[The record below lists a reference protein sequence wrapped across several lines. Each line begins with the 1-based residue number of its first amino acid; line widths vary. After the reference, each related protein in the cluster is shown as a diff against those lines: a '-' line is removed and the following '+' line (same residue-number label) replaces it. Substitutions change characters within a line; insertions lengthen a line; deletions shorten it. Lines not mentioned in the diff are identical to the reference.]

1 MTYATKEQIDA
12 LSSTHETT
20 LKKEIIFDKSIEYIS
35 RSFGS
40 GKAVLELQDKAN
52 WKIIGN
58 ITCPVNYG
66 YHTAT
71 AKMIIFIKD
80 NKYKIFLENVMQHGN
95 ATPNQVIPLLER
107 DYEPV
112 KECFTK
118 IDNSHYSFLTNKDKK
133 EEISIVG
140 DDEFKLKA
148 VLDIVQGKM
157 IKRGISIKNIIF
169 EKIEPSFE
177 GTVRQKLK
185 LQQGIPTEKAKE
197 INKLIKEAKLKVQSQ
212 IQDEQLRVTGK
223 KRDDL
228 QEVIGLLRKTDLGL
242 DFNFVNM
249 RD

>member
-1 MTYATKEQIDA
+1 MLIVVANFTQSLQLALEETMIKLLPLLLLLVSCMTYATKEQIDA

-133 EEISIVG
+133 E
-140 DDEFKLKA
+140 
-148 VLDIVQGKM
+148 
-157 IKRGISIKNIIF
+157 
-169 EKIEPSFE
+169 
-177 GTVRQKLK
+177 
-185 LQQGIPTEKAKE
+185 
-197 INKLIKEAKLKVQSQ
+197 
-212 IQDEQLRVTGK
+212 
-223 KRDDL
+223 
-228 QEVIGLLRKTDLGL
+228 
-242 DFNFVNM
+242 DF
-249 RD
+249 